1 HNRDF
6 DKPISS
12 AVVALSSLF
21 VMIPMVKSVMP
32 IGAETA
38 VEVSGL
44 VTFSEIGTT
53 GLFGGIIVGML
64 STEMFIKLAKNKKLR
79 INLGEDVPPA

>member
-1 HNRDF
+1 
-6 DKPISS
+6 
-12 AVVALSSLF
+12 
-21 VMIPMVKSVMP
+21 M
-32 IGAETA
+32 
-38 VEVSGL
+38 

-79 INLGEDVPPA
+79 INLGEDVPPAVGESFSTMIPLMLTVSFFALISALLLNV